1 MAQKQK
7 EEYISEKNITLVR
20 DLNSLPTL
28 APEQIKAARALLGW
42 SQADLAKKSGYSLPA
57 INNIERGIASARTD
71 TISDIQQTFEL
82 SGVQFIDG
90 PGVRIENAFFRV
102 KVLEGASTL
111 LQLLRNIIHVMDK
124 EGGELL
130 LCGID
135 ENKLLQIGKSDV
147 AAFQQKIT
155 KNQSIRV
162 KTLCYPKQ
170 DAGITFVGGEKRLAN
185 VKGLPLM
192 PSIIYKDRLAYLF
205 FETPFRI
212 MIITHEQTAETA
224 RKQFDF
230 IWNNL

>member
-1 MAQKQK
+1 MVKKQK

-20 DLNSLPTL
+20 DLNPLQTL

-71 TISDIQQTFEL
+71 TILDIQQTFEMN
-82 SGVQFIDG
+82 GVQFIDG
-90 PGVRIENAFFRV
+90 PGVRVENVFFRI
-102 KVLEGASTL
+102 KVLEGASAL
-111 LQLLRNIIHVMDK
+111 LQLLRNIVHVMDK

-130 LCGID
+130 LCGVD
-135 ENKLLQIGKSDV
+135 ENKLLQIGKSEV
-147 AAFQQKIT
+147 VAFQQKIT
-155 KNQSIRV
+155 TNPNIHV

-170 DAGITFVGGEKRLAN
+170 DAGITFVGGEKRVAN
-185 VKGLPLM
+185 TKGMPLI
-192 PSIIYKDRLAYLF
+192 PSIIYKDRLSYLF

-212 MIITHEQTAETA
+212 TIITHEQTAKTA
-224 RKQFDF
+224 EAQFDF